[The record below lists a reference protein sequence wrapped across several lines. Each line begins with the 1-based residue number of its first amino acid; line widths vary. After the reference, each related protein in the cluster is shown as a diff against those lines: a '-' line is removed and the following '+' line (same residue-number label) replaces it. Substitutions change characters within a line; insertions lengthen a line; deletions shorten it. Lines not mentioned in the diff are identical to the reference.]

1 MSEISRR
8 DALKI
13 FGTAFAAFLV
23 NNTAQAEQNYVTNQ
37 LFDHIILTW
46 QDDPKTTQT
55 ISWRSST
62 SITKSVVQYAK
73 ANSSFPEKSLS
84 TEGKTQKFSSDSGD
98 MNLHTVLLTNL
109 QPGTRYIYRVGDGIH
124 WSSIYTFETEPKG
137 IASFKFLIF
146 TDNHSGKDPNRPE
159 LWRNTI
165 QNAFKSNPDAKF
177 LVNVGDIVEWGNRYS
192 DWIDF
197 FNGAKG
203 VIEKIPSMV
212 VMGNHELYNFP
223 KKKPF
228 LTPYYFISHFNLPQ
242 NGPDGLKGQVYSF
255 DYANTH
261 FVVLDSQAKEEKD
274 YNKDLLSKQAVWLE
288 NDLKN
293 THKKWK
299 IAFFH
304 KPPYFIESTE
314 EQEEIKKAFSPIFDK
329 YHVDIVFNGHHHGLA
344 RTYPIYNDSFVDNPA
359 KGTIYY
365 IAGRSGEKLPSG
377 ISSKIWDAYFYDP
390 QDQPNYL
397 TVDITD
403 EKMVIKAFK
412 QDGTLMDYYLIDKS
426 NSIAKTVIPP
436 KYNQTQ
442 LVLFGD
448 RLHEPFIKSHP
459 KKLGDKWY
467 VPIIPFI
474 EYLGGR
480 VYVNEKNINL
490 VYEGNDIKM
499 NSDDKHAIKNGSTV
513 SLPDNLEIDKQDVY
527 ISADNLKTLFGF
539 SYKYDAKTNMLM
551 FI

>member
-1 MSEISRR
+1 M
-8 DALKI
+8 
-13 FGTAFAAFLV
+13 
-23 NNTAQAEQNYVTNQ
+23 
-37 LFDHIILTW
+37 
-46 QDDPKTTQT
+46 
-55 ISWRSST
+55 
-62 SITKSVVQYAK
+62 
-73 ANSSFPEKSLS
+73 
-84 TEGKTQKFSSDSGD
+84 
-98 MNLHTVLLTNL
+98 
-109 QPGTRYIYRVGDGIH
+109 
-124 WSSIYTFETEPKG
+124 
-137 IASFKFLIF
+137 
-146 TDNHSGKDPNRPE
+146 
-159 LWRNTI
+159 
-165 QNAFKSNPDAKF
+165 
-177 LVNVGDIVEWGNRYS
+177 
-192 DWIDF
+192 
-197 FNGAKG
+197 
-203 VIEKIPSMV
+203 
-212 VMGNHELYNFP
+212 
-223 KKKPF
+223 
-228 LTPYYFISHFNLPQ
+228 
-242 NGPDGLKGQVYSF
+242 
-255 DYANTH
+255 
-261 FVVLDSQAKEEKD
+261 
-274 YNKDLLSKQAVWLE
+274 
-288 NDLKN
+288 
-293 THKKWK
+293 
-299 IAFFH
+299 
-304 KPPYFIESTE
+304 
-314 EQEEIKKAFSPIFDK
+314 
-329 YHVDIVFNGHHHGLA
+329 
-344 RTYPIYNDSFVDNPA
+344 
-359 KGTIYY
+359 
-365 IAGRSGEKLPSG
+365 PSG

-397 TVDITD
+397 TVDIID

-412 QDGTLMDYYLIDKS
+412 QDGTLMDDYLIDKS